1 MKALVACA
9 ALAMAAVFCSSPPAS
24 AQQLKW
30 CATGGG
36 TTSCAF
42 NTRAQCM
49 ASISG
54 IGGYCI
60 RNPNRPR
67 PQR

>member
-9 ALAMAAVFCSSPPAS
+9 ALAMAAVFCSSAPAS
-24 AQQLKW
+24 AQNLKW

-36 TTSCAF
+36 QTSCAF
-42 NTRAQCM
+42 RTRAQCM

-60 RNPNRPR
+60 RNPNRHR
-67 PQR
+67 